1 LDSFT
6 FAFPLLRK
14 YKLKATIWVNP
25 DFVDNNDDRIRPT
38 LEDYW
43 NGKKTLE
50 ELNSFDGFLNW
61 AEMRKMEKSGFIDI
75 QSHTLTHTK
84 YPVSDK
90 IVDFVSPSTKID
102 WLYWN
107 LFPEDKPYFL
117 SNPHFKIPLGYPIY
131 KSERSNIARIYQE
144 NGILTN
150 QIVNYVK
157 VNGEEKFFNSQDWKE
172 KLFNL
177 SSEIINKSEVNYK
190 KESDDEYKDRLKFEL
205 IESKRII
212 EKNLHKSVN
221 HLCWPFGGRNEDTIK
236 MAEEIGYITTTAK
249 SGKNIFNKKLFQR
262 VERMALDNPKYQN
275 YLFYFYAFYKLY
287 GCKF

>member
-1 LDSFT
+1 MDSFT